1 MFFIFIYLLGIVVI
15 NLLSYFINSRRK
27 IMMEI
32 LSFEA
37 YGNMRKVAKAS
48 LFWPILLASIIILL
62 PIIIFMYGI
71 KVALR
76 GSS

>member
-48 LFWPILLASIIILL
+48 LFWPILLVCIIVLL
-62 PIIIFMYGI
+62 PIIIFIYGI
-71 KVALR
+71 KVILR
-76 GSS
+76 SSQ